1 MVTMGFDS
9 LWLCIIY
16 ISHYIQVLLSF
27 HIYILL
33 YVNIQLYPSISQ
45 NTHVYIYGELPYC
58 FTLSNSL
65 SFPRA
70 AQQEVTHARQD
81 HHLWVFTDRHDGLYD
96 FLYDCL

>member
-1 MVTMGFDS
+1 VVMYY
-9 LWLCIIY
+9 IY
-16 ISHYIQVLLSF
+16 IPLYPSFTLISYIY
-27 HIYILL
+27 IYILL

-70 AQQEVTHARQD
+70 AQQEVPPARQD